1 MRLGTFPRLPWSDL
15 LFLIAPLRCVNKQAT
30 LSVYLD
36 TRATLK
42 YLASQA
48 IQLNDRS
55 GRIVLAPSSR
65 TCCRTSHWECSPS
78 RSLKLSRYL
87 SINLSHQ
94 HQHQPSIIQS
104 RSSSPSDSINSIQA
118 TSPIFAVAL
127 SRVFLG
133 ELFTTKIL
141 LSLIPIIGGVTLC
154 TLTEI
159 NFDALGFTS
168 AVIATLAFVGQ
179 SIYSKVRHTTID
191 SIGFNSRR
199 C

>member
-1 MRLGTFPRLPWSDL
+1 
-15 LFLIAPLRCVNKQAT
+15 
-30 LSVYLD
+30 
-36 TRATLK
+36 
-42 YLASQA
+42 
-48 IQLNDRS
+48 
-55 GRIVLAPSSR
+55 
-65 TCCRTSHWECSPS
+65 
-78 RSLKLSRYL
+78 
-87 SINLSHQ
+87 
-94 HQHQPSIIQS
+94 
-104 RSSSPSDSINSIQA
+104 
-118 TSPIFAVAL
+118 VAL